1 MQVVT
6 VSASKEIP
14 VRASKALFFPWT
26 LEPLPPE
33 VHGEHPRTEHGKEA
47 AKAQQLWSGT
57 VWLL

>member
-1 MQVVT
+1 M
-6 VSASKEIP
+6 SASKEIP

-33 VHGEHPRTEHGKEA
+33 VHGEHPCAEHGKEA